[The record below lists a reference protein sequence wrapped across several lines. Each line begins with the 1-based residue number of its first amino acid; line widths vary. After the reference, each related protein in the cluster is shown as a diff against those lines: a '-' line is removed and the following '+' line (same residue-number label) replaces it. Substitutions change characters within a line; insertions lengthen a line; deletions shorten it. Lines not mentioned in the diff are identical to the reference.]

1 MARAKRKMTPD
12 QREDAI
18 ASLAKDREKR
28 LAKKPPEYK
37 NFHPS
42 VVALTDDHPVSLKTV
57 RQLIKTQKE
66 LAREEKAAD
75 KKGMKGAITKYWS
88 HIGYIRNME
97 HYLRHGDWVDDFFGE
112 YMQSKVSWKVIA
124 NGYDI
129 DGIRKES
136 IMESRIPKKT
146 EDLNSTAKEPKKVKT
161 RVKRNTV
168 SKAKPKS
175 ASTKA
180 RGRRGRP
187 RKSKKS

>member
-1 MARAKRKMTPD
+1 MARRKMSPE
-12 QREDAI
+12 QREAAI
-18 ASLAKDREKR
+18 ARLAKAREKR

-42 VVALTDDHPVSLKTV
+42 VVALPEDHPVSLKKV
-57 RQLIKTQKE
+57 RQWIKTQKD

-75 KKGMKGAITKYWS
+75 KKGMKGAITRYWT
-88 HIGYIRNME
+88 HVGYIRNME

-112 YMQSKVSWKVIA
+112 YMQSKVTWRVIA
-124 NGYDI
+124 HGYDR

-136 IMESRIPKKT
+136 IMESRIPKKA
-146 EDLNSTAKEPKKVKT
+146 EDLNSTTKEPKKVKK

-175 ASTKA
+175 TTTKA
-180 RGRRGRP
+180 GGRKGRP
-187 RKSKKS
+187 RKGKKG